1 MECHPIMMSEKKG
14 DIAQPHAHSV
24 SGECVFNRRP
34 ETIESRVRPIT
45 IHTEGGRCEMRIRS
59 ILGAL
64 VIAGLPVLPAWAE
77 MTPDEIKKMV
87 DEAVEKRLE
96 QERAVQKRGGGE
108 AVPSTKEQYPLPLGE
123 LSIERPGEE
132 KVPLSFGATGSGRL
146 VYAKPFVASPK
157 AIVGGYMDIQ
167 YRSQRRGSIENGYGG
182 ITNGF
187 DQQRFVPFIYADI
200 TEHVKMASELEIEH
214 GIRETS
220 DNELEFG
227 LEFAHIDYLVNEPFN
242 LRAGILLLPIG
253 KFNLLHDS
261 PLNDLTDRPL
271 VSQFIIP
278 TTVSE
283 TGAGFYGTLYPGRT
297 SKLDYEFYVT
307 TGPCGYDKTGNP
319 QVNEVDGTRGA
330 RQRKCPTADG
340 LDINNGKAVAGRVA
354 YSPMLGIEIAGSG
367 YYGNSSATSYNPL
380 SITAIDW
387 TLQRGPFEL
396 IGEAAWAYARGNS
409 RAIVGNTIPVA
420 PGSLL
425 TGIPSNSGPGIPPQR
440 MNGYYIQGNYHFMPE
455 FLSKWSPKRFGEGST
470 FTAVIRYDRVNTN
483 LDNSNG
489 TGGFGNLEQISV
501 GLNYRPIEDAVFK
514 ISYQYQPMAF
524 NPNNGGS
531 RIHDSAFVI
540 SAATYF

>member
-1 MECHPIMMSEKKG
+1 
-14 DIAQPHAHSV
+14 
-24 SGECVFNRRP
+24 
-34 ETIESRVRPIT
+34 
-45 IHTEGGRCEMRIRS
+45 MRIRS

-64 VIAGLPVLPAWAE
+64 VIASLPVMPAWAD
-77 MTPDEIKKMV
+77 MTPEEIKKLV
-87 DEAVEKRLE
+87 DDAVKQRLEEHERREGAVERREGTTAPSPEPGIGALPE
-96 QERAVQKRGGGE
+96 VGRERRTESQPA
-108 AVPSTKEQYPLPLGE
+108 
-123 LSIERPGEE
+123 
-132 KVPLSFGATGSGRL
+132 LSFGSSGSGRL
-146 VYAKPFVASPK
+146 VYAKPFVAAPK

-167 YRSQRRGSIENGYGG
+167 YRSQRQSSIENGFNGG
-182 ITNGF
+182 ISNSF

-278 TTVSE
+278 STVSE
-283 TGAGFYGTLYPGRT
+283 TGAGFYGTVYPGRT

-307 TGPCGYDKTGNP
+307 TGPCGYDKNGAP
-319 QVNEVDGTRGA
+319 LVNETDGTRGA
-330 RQRKCPTADG
+330 RQRKCGATDG
-340 LDINNGKAVAGRVA
+340 LDINNGKSFVGRVA
-354 YSPMLGIEIAGSG
+354 FSPMLGVEVAGSS
-367 YYGNSSATSYNPL
+367 YYGNSAPNGNYNPL

-387 TLQRGPFEL
+387 TLQRGPFEV

-409 RAIVGNTIPVA
+409 RAIQTNTLGFA

-425 TGIPSNSGPGIPPQR
+425 TAIGGNSGLGIPPQR
-440 MNGYYIQGNYHFMPE
+440 MNGFYIQGNYHFMPE
-455 FLSKWSPKRFGEGST
+455 FLTKLSPKRFGEGST

-483 LDNSNG
+483 QDNKS
-489 TGGFGNLEQISV
+489 GGFGDMEQISF
-501 GLNYRPIEDAVFK
+501 GLNYRPVEDAVFK

-524 NPNNGGS
+524 NPNSGE